1 MKKKKKYNFKDLLK
15 IMERIRKKCP
25 WDKKQTNESILK
37 YLKEETEEFGQALK
51 NKEYKEI
58 KEELGDILWQVIFHS
73 QILKEKNILTI
84 EDVIDNL
91 CKKMIRRHPHVF
103 KNKKIKDEKEVI
115 KMWNKIKKIEKN
127 GES

>member
-1 MKKKKKYNFKDLLK
+1 MKEKKKYNFKDLLK

-37 YLKEETEEFGQALK
+37 YLKEETEEFIQALK
-51 NKEYKEI
+51 EKDYKGI

-103 KNKKIKDEKEVI
+103 GNKKVKDEKEVI
-115 KMWNKIKKIEKN
+115 ENWEKIKEK
-127 GES
+127 EKRT

>member
-1 MKKKKKYNFKDLLK
+1 MKEKKKYNFKDLLK
-15 IMERIRKKCP
+15 IMERIREKCP

-37 YLKEETEEFGQALK
+37 YLKEETEEFIQALK
-51 NKEYKEI
+51 EKDYKGI

-103 KNKKIKDEKEVI
+103 SNKKVKNEKEVI
-115 KMWNKIKKIEKN
+115 ENWEKIKEK
-127 GES
+127 EKRI

>member
-103 KNKKIKDEKEVI
+103 GNKKVKDEKEVI
-115 KMWNKIKKIEKN
+115 ENWEKIKEK
-127 GES
+127 EKRT

>member
-1 MKKKKKYNFKDLLK
+1 MKEKKKYNFKDLLK

-37 YLKEETEEFGQALK
+37 YLKEETEEFIQALK
-51 NKEYKEI
+51 EKDYKGI

-103 KNKKIKDEKEVI
+103 GNKKVKDEKEVI
-115 KMWNKIKKIEKN
+115 ENWEKIKEK
-127 GES
+127 EKRI